1 MNDEYKIIE
10 YWGVPIQTPRLHHVG
25 QTLPHLYYNRNC
37 LIMFAPYMFGK
48 T

>member
-10 YWGVPIQTPRLHHVG
+10 YWDVPIQTPRLQHVG
-25 QTLPHLYYNRNC
+25 QTLPHFYYNRNY
-37 LIMFAPYMFGK
+37 LVVFAPYMFGK